1 MVRKTKQEALET
13 REKLLDAAETLFQR
27 EGVSRT
33 SLQQIAQEA
42 GLTRGAVYWHFR
54 DKAELF
60 DAMMKRAT
68 MPLEQGVSDPASTA
82 NDAPLT
88 LVELRWRLVN
98 VFWAATHN
106 ERMRRVF
113 EIAMQKVEYTGEM
126 SALKERKLAARRGWR
141 EQNRAAFEQ
150 AKAQGQMPAD
160 LDSHLA
166 AIALV
171 SLVDGLLQH
180 WIADPESFDLVAV
193 GRSTIEG
200 ALTSMARGTGAP
212 LLPPMTAEE
221 LARLGKE
228 GLACQAGDDAS

>member
-13 REKLLDAAETLFQR
+13 REKLLDAAEALFQR

-33 SLQQIAQEA
+33 SLQQIAQEI

-60 DAMMKRAT
+60 DAMMQRAT
-68 MPLEQGVSDPASTA
+68 MPLEQGVRDPASSA
-82 NDAPLT
+82 HDAPLT
-88 LVELRWRLVN
+88 LTELRWRLVN
-98 VFWAATHN
+98 VFWLASHN

-150 AKAQGQMPAD
+150 AKTQGQLPAT
-160 LDSHLA
+160 LDSQLA

-171 SLVDGLLQH
+171 SLVDGLLHH
-180 WIADPESFDLVAV
+180 WIADPEAFDLVAV
-193 GRSTIEG
+193 GRGTIEG
-200 ALTSMARGTGAP
+200 ALTSMARGTGEP

-221 LARLGKE
+221 LSRLGQE
-228 GLACQAGDDAS
+228 GLGCQADAERA